1 MQLKRQNLLINT
13 HECHSHENYAI
24 PTQLLD
30 KKIQKGAILKIGVI
44 ITKRKMIRF
53 QIFDRQIFDVVC
65 STGEEKIEKNGR
77 PFVHRIVTGASG
89 ARLL

>member
-1 MQLKRQNLLINT
+1 MNVI
-13 HECHSHENYAI
+13 SHGNYAI
-24 PTQLLD
+24 STLLPHILQ